1 MNTSRSISIVF
12 LLFFLLMNSQELYAF
27 QSYGSVEKS
36 IQSVKLSNSEQLDFR
51 FDGQL
56 NESFWQSIPAATG
69 FRQQAPIEGDPAT
82 EKTEVRIAYDD
93 KNLYIGVI
101 LFDTEPDQIKAFQK
115 RRDQRITA
123 DERFVWIFDTFND
136 QRNAYF
142 MEINPNGMRT
152 DGLVST
158 GQGGGINLSWDGIWD
173 ARTYIGEFG
182 WSAEIKIPF
191 SSLNF
196 DENSSQWGVNFMRVI
211 RRKNETALWTGF
223 RRNQGLARP
232 QNAGVLTGL
241 EDVSQGLGLE
251 VVPFGIL
258 SANKEVVETS
268 SSTEISPD
276 AGVDINYSITPSLK
290 ASLTF
295 NTDFAEAEVDQR
307 QVNLSRFAIAFPEQ
321 RDFFLEGAN
330 IYSFAPS
337 SGIDPYFSRRIGLNE
352 GNPIPITF
360 GARLLGNVGKNNLAL
375 LQARTRES
383 GTNSAENFT
392 VARVKRNI
400 GTESTIGF
408 IYTRRSEDVLF
419 LGENDF
425 SEGLQTFGSDLEL
438 ATSSF
443 LGDKNLQ
450 FQAFFVFHNANSAL
464 NESSDFLDRSS
475 RGLRLNFPNRPWF
488 GHVSYREFGDAFD
501 PAVGFARRVGFRRL
515 QPSIGFAPQ
524 FSNSDVIEQV
534 EWGIRFEHLMD
545 LDFTLLTQDLVFTL
559 GEVQFSSGEQI
570 SVDVA
575 RNYELLEVPF
585 DILRDGTIII
595 PAGDYA
601 NWVTEVGIETAE
613 FRKLSGELEVEYGG
627 YWSGTYTEIE
637 AGMRLRPVPGIEL
650 TPSFERSMIR
660 LPEGDFNT
668 NLFLFEGIWDLSTE
682 LFLTLNV
689 QYDNLSEEIGL
700 NNRLRWIITPGSD
713 LFLVYNHNW
722 EENPLGRY
730 ETINQAGVVKVSY
743 TFRF

>member
-1 MNTSRSISIVF
+1 MKAIKTISAF
-12 LLFFLLMNSQELYAF
+12 LLLLFISLSTQSVMAF
-27 QSYGSVEKS
+27 QFVDDSDSKV
-36 IQSVKLSNSEQLDFR
+36 IQSVRMSAQEQSDFK
-51 FDGQL
+51 FDGKL
-56 NESFWQSIPAATG
+56 DELFWNSIPAATG
-69 FRQQAPIEGDPAT
+69 FTQQAPVEGAAAT
-82 EKTEVRIAYDD
+82 EKTEVRITFDD

-101 LFDTEPDQIKAFQK
+101 LFDSEPDQIKAFQK

-196 DENSSQWGVNFMRVI
+196 DENSQQWGVNFMRVI
-211 RRKNETALWTGF
+211 RRKNETVLWTGH
-223 RRNQGLARP
+223 RRNQGISRP
-232 QNAGVLTGL
+232 QNAGVLSGLTG
-241 EDVSQGLGLE
+241 VSQGLGLE

-258 SANKEVVETS
+258 PVSKDATINQSEV
-268 SSTEISPD
+268 EINPD
-276 AGVDINYSITPSLK
+276 AGLDINYSITPSLK

-307 QVNLSRFAIAFPEQ
+307 QVNLTRFAIAFPER

-337 SGIDPYFSRRIGLNE
+337 SGINPYFSRRIGLDQ

-360 GARLLGNVGKNNLAL
+360 GARLLGNVGSNNLAL
-375 LQARTRES
+375 MHVQTGES
-383 GTNSAENFT
+383 GATPVENFT
-392 VARVKRNI
+392 VARAKRNI
-400 GTESTIGF
+400 GQESTIGV
-408 IYTRRSEDVLF
+408 IYTRRSTDE
-419 LGENDF
+419 
-425 SEGLQTFGSDLEL
+425 LQGTDIQDRHTFGTDLEL
-438 ATSSF
+438 ATSTF

-450 FQAFFVFHNANSAL
+450 FQAFYVFHNPSTV
-464 NESSDFLDRSS
+464 SDDSTSISDRSS
-475 RGLRLNFPNRPWF
+475 RGIRLNFPNRPWF

-524 FSNSDVIEQV
+524 FANSKVIDQV

-545 LDFTLLTQDLVFTL
+545 LDFTLLTQELIFTL
-559 GEVQFSSGEQI
+559 GEVQFSSGEEI
-570 SVDVA
+570 ALDVG
-575 RNYELLEVPF
+575 RNYELLDRPF
-585 DILRDGTIII
+585 DIKRDGSIII
-595 PAGDYA
+595 PAGDYT
-601 NWVTEVGIETAE
+601 NWVAELGAETAE
-613 FRKLSGELEVEYGG
+613 FRKVSAGFEVEYGG
-627 YWSGTYTEIE
+627 FWSGTYTEIE
-637 AGMRLRPVPGIEL
+637 GGIRLRPIPGVEL

-660 LPEGDFNT
+660 LPEGDFNA
-668 NLFLFEGIWDLSTE
+668 NLFLFEGIWDLTTE
-682 LFLTLNV
+682 LFLTTNV
-689 QYDNLSEEIGL
+689 QYDNLSNEVGM

-713 LFLVYNHNW
+713 LFFVYNHNW

-730 ETINQAGVVKVSY
+730 ETINQAGIMKVSY
-743 TFRF
+743 TYRF

>member
-1 MNTSRSISIVF
+1 MKAFNTISAF
-12 LLFFLLMNSQELYAF
+12 LLLLFFSLLTQTGMAF
-27 QSYGSVEKS
+27 QIVEDSESKV
-36 IQSVKLSNSEQLDFR
+36 IQSIRMNAQEQSDFK
-51 FDGQL
+51 FDGKL
-56 NESFWQSIPAATG
+56 DESFWNSIPAASG
-69 FRQQAPIEGDPAT
+69 FTQQAPVEGADAS
-82 EKTEVRIAYDD
+82 EKTEVRIAFDD

-101 LFDTEPDQIKAFQK
+101 LFDSEPDQIKAFQK

-196 DENSSQWGVNFMRVI
+196 DENSQQWGVNFMRVI
-211 RRKNETALWTGF
+211 RRKNETVLWTGH
-223 RRNQGLARP
+223 RRNQGISRP
-232 QNAGVLTGL
+232 QNAGVLSGLTG
-241 EDVSQGLGLE
+241 VSQGLGLE

-258 SANKEVVETS
+258 PVSKDATVSQSEV
-268 SSTEISPD
+268 EINPD
-276 AGVDINYSITPSLK
+276 AGLDINYSITPSLK

-307 QVNLSRFAIAFPEQ
+307 QVNLTRFAIAFPER

-337 SGIDPYFSRRIGLNE
+337 SGINPYFSRRIGLDQ

-360 GARLLGNVGKNNLAL
+360 GARLLGNVGSNNLAL
-375 LQARTRES
+375 MHVQTGES
-383 GTNSAENFT
+383 GATPVENFT
-392 VARVKRNI
+392 VARAKRNI
-400 GTESTIGF
+400 GQESTLGL
-408 IYTRRSEDVLF
+408 IYTRRATVDTVGSDMQDRHT
-419 LGENDF
+419 LGA
-425 SEGLQTFGSDLEL
+425 DLEL

-450 FQAFFVFHNANSAL
+450 FQAFYVFHNPSTV
-464 NESSDFLDRSS
+464 SDDSTTISDRSS
-475 RGLRLNFPNRPWF
+475 RGIRLNFPNRPWF

-524 FSNSDVIEQV
+524 FANSKVVDQV

-545 LDFTLLTQDLVFTL
+545 LDFTLLTQDLIFTL
-559 GEVQFSSGEQI
+559 GEVQFSSGEEI
-570 SVDVA
+570 ALNVG
-575 RNYELLEVPF
+575 RNYELLEEPF
-585 DILRDGTIII
+585 DIKRDGSIII
-595 PAGDYA
+595 PAGDYT
-601 NWVTEVGIETAE
+601 NWVAEVGAETAE
-613 FRKLSGELEVEYGG
+613 FRKISAGFEVEYGG
-627 YWSGTYTEIE
+627 FWSGTYTEIE
-637 AGMRLRPVPGIEL
+637 GGLRLRPIPGIEL
-650 TPSFERSMIR
+650 TPSFERTMVR

-689 QYDNLSEEIGL
+689 QYDNLSNEVGM

-730 ETINQAGVVKVSY
+730 ETINQAGIMKVSY
-743 TFRF
+743 TYRF

>member
-1 MNTSRSISIVF
+1 M
-12 LLFFLLMNSQELYAF
+12 FFLLMYGQDLYAF
-27 QSYGSVEKS
+27 QNNSPADKS
-36 IQSVKLSNSEQLDFR
+36 IQSVRLSDSEQLDFS
-51 FDGQL
+51 FDGRL
-56 NESFWQSIPAATG
+56 NESFWQSLPTATG
-69 FRQQAPIEGDPAT
+69 FTQQAPIEGNEAT

-101 LFDTEPDQIKAFQK
+101 LFDSEPDQIKAFQK

-173 ARTYIGEFG
+173 ARTFIGEFG

-211 RRKNETALWTGF
+211 RRKNETALWTGY
-223 RRNQGLARP
+223 RRNQGIARP
-232 QNAGVLTGL
+232 QDAGVLTGL

-258 SANKEVVETS
+258 NANKEVTGAS
-268 SSTEISPD
+268 SSTDVSPD

-307 QVNLSRFAIAFPEQ
+307 QVNLTRFAIAFPER

-337 SGIDPYFSRRIGLNE
+337 SGIDPYFSRRIGLNR

-360 GARLLGNVGKNNLAL
+360 GARLLGNVGANNLAL
-375 LQARTRES
+375 MHVQTGES
-383 GTNSAENFT
+383 GTTPIENFT
-392 VARVKRNI
+392 VARAKRNI
-400 GTESTIGF
+400 GQESTLGI
-408 IYTRRSEDVLF
+408 IYTRRATDEVF
-419 LGENDF
+419 GND
-425 SEGLQTFGSDLEL
+425 LQDRHTFGTDLEL

-450 FQAFFVFHNANSAL
+450 FQAFYVFHNPTETTDDSTTI
-464 NESSDFLDRSS
+464 SDRSS
-475 RGLRLNFPNRPWF
+475 RGIRLNFPNRPWF

-501 PAVGFARRVGFRRL
+501 PAVGFVRRIGFRRL

-524 FSNSDVIEQV
+524 FPNSNVIDQV

-545 LDFTLLTQDLVFTL
+545 LDFTLLTQELIFTL
-559 GEVQFSSGEQI
+559 AEVQFSSGDRI
-570 SVDVA
+570 AFDVG
-575 RNYELLEVPF
+575 RNYELLEEPF
-585 DILRDGTIII
+585 DIRRDGSIII
-595 PAGDYA
+595 PDGEYA
-601 NWVTEVGIETAE
+601 NWVGELGFETAE
-613 FRKLSGELEVEYGG
+613 FRKISGGFEVEYGG
-627 YWSGTYTEIE
+627 FWSGNYTEIE
-637 AGMRLRPVPGIEL
+637 GGLRLRPIPGIEL

-689 QYDNLSEEIGL
+689 QYDNLSNEIGM
-700 NNRLRWIITPGSD
+700 NNRLRWILTPGSD

-730 ETINQAGVVKVSY
+730 KTITQAGVVKVSY